1 MSFFA
6 MLAQANIV
14 NSVEVLPSWTQG
26 RATFGGLIAAL
37 LYQHALS
44 VVGTE
49 QPIRSM
55 TFSFVA
61 PVVVG
66 EVSLQSTILRQG
78 KSVIQAETKMW
89 QNGEVVAMM
98 LASFGVSRVSK
109 IIITPESAPT
119 FNSPDE
125 CAPLP
130 YLPNVTPEFTRHFD
144 FRWTVGAL
152 PFSAS
157 DSGKMGG
164 WVRFNDE
171 ANLVQISHLL
181 AIVDSWPPSVLQ
193 MFNTIAP
200 ISTLTWTIEFLNSS
214 FSDLTSDWWQY
225 LAEAEASANGY
236 AHIGAKLW
244 NKSGELIAISRQTV
258 AVFA

>member
-1 MSFFA
+1 MSFSA
-6 MLAQANIV
+6 MLAKANTF
-14 NSVEVLPSWTQG
+14 NTVEILPSWSQG

-37 LYQHALS
+37 LYQNALS
-44 VVGTE
+44 IVGTE

-61 PVVVG
+61 PVAVG
-66 EVSLQSTILRQG
+66 EVSLQSTVLRRG

-89 QNGEVVAMM
+89 QNGEVVAVM
-98 LASFGVSRVSK
+98 LASFGVSRDSK
-109 IIITPESAPT
+109 IVIKPESAPT
-119 FNSPDE
+119 FKTPDE
-125 CAPLP
+125 GLPLP
-130 YLPNVTPEFTRHFD
+130 YLPNITPDFTRHFD
-144 FRWTVGAL
+144 FRWTIGTL
-152 PFSAS
+152 PFSGS
-157 DSGKMGG
+157 DSGTIGG

-171 ANLVQISHLL
+171 ASIVQISHLL

-200 ISTLTWTIEFLNSS
+200 ISTLTWTIEFLTSS
-214 FSDLTSDWWQY
+214 FTELTSDWWQY

-244 NKSGELIAISRQTV
+244 DKNGQLVAISRQTV